1 MKRLATILSLWLLA
15 GAVFAQSA
23 IPADGRAITPQLAN
37 EVAQIIRGQYGVPP
51 NLDETVLDLQNTN
64 YFSLENVVSGDAN
77 TDFGQSQRLMVKSL
91 FAFGASLENASFST
105 TMSMFSSA
113 LPLKDQAINDT
124 SNGSPKV
131 GLFAGYILVPTLVK
145 VFVSMDIYLN
155 NFFSGTIYF
164 ALLLFLVVMMGS
176 AMVRQMHEG
185 RLDLVSWIGK
195 ATFAILCM
203 FKANQLCNYVLAAMI
218 GLAAGINS
226 SVISGVTSQYGIDQW
241 YLKVYGPQLTR
252 NCYSLVT
259 GTQKPALAKAFSE
272 GRDMYNIPRYVLYE
286 NGSETAT
293 TLSKYLGGAEG
304 YNMANGA
311 NAQVNGVSLKEL
323 SSVYCLMAVYNVGLN
338 NLQAHEAMGYADV
351 QTDLDNFKLAI
362 AQIYHNNDGLTIG
375 DTSAIEDAC
384 SALTIP
390 GAPSS
395 WEYLANNSTDPQ
407 ATELNGIY
415 RQPPVLNLSTVTGVV
430 RSRTPLGL
438 GGTLWSYITSAVNYL
453 VDQGQKIIGM
463 VSWIPASIVTLIT
476 QGALQQILL
485 GGLLVWILLSMA
497 LCKLG
502 VILVTLTS
510 PFIMLPNTSKIFWG
524 AVKTMVYPSLY
535 PAMLIVIIQL
545 TSALASWIGTIAAQT
560 GGLGLILTSLP
571 LLFGLVS
578 VIALPKLVKV
588 MLSGGNVLMA
598 QFDVARRVAML
609 AAVAATGGVALAGL
623 GGAAAAGG
631 AAAKGAGAAGSAA
644 GGASKVG
651 AAAGAPP
658 VGASGG
664 VDAPSAPIGRALAGG
679 IKSVG
684 KALGITDGKSA
695 VKATLS
701 SAIAGAPGLAWHA
714 VRSNRRR
721 QNET

>member
-1 MKRLATILSLWLLA
+1 VKRLLSILGLCLLGNA
-15 GAVFAQSA
+15 ALAQST
-23 IPADGRAITPQLAN
+23 ISADGRAISPELAN
-37 EVAQIIRGQYGVPP
+37 EVAQIIRGQYGTPP
-51 NLDETVLDLQNTN
+51 NLDETVLDLQSTN
-64 YFSLENVVSGDAN
+64 YFSLENVVGGDGS

-91 FAFGASLENASFST
+91 FAFGASMENASFSAT
-105 TMSMFSSA
+105 LSMFSSA

-124 SNGSPKV
+124 SNGSPRV

-145 VFVSMDIYLN
+145 VFVSMDIYLT
-155 NFFSGTIYF
+155 NFFSGTVYF
-164 ALLLFLVVMMGS
+164 ALLMFMVIMMGS

-203 FKANQLCNYVLAAMI
+203 FKANQICNYILAAMI
-218 GLAAGINS
+218 GLAACINS
-226 SVISGVTSQYGIDQW
+226 SIVNGVTSQYGIDQW

-252 NCYSLVT
+252 NCYSLIT

-272 GRDMYNIPRYVLYE
+272 GRDMYNIPRFVLYE

-323 SSVYCLMAVYNVGLN
+323 SAIYCLMTVYNVGLN

-351 QTDLDNFKLAI
+351 STDIDAFKLGI

-375 DTSAIEDAC
+375 DTSTIEEAC
-384 SALTIP
+384 DALTIA
-390 GAPSS
+390 GTATA
-395 WEYLANNSTDPQ
+395 WQYLADNTTDPQ
-407 ATELNGIY
+407 AAELNGIY
-415 RQPPVLNLSTVTGVV
+415 REPPVLNLSAVTSVV

-453 VDQGQKIIGM
+453 ADKGQKIIGM
-463 VSWIPASIVTLIT
+463 VSWIPATIVTLIT

-485 GGLLVWILLSMA
+485 GGLLIWILLSMA

-535 PAMLIVIIQL
+535 PALLIVIMQL

-560 GGLGLILTSLP
+560 GGMGLILTTLP

-588 MLSGGNVLMA
+588 MLNGGNVLMA
-598 QFDVARRVAML
+598 QLDGARQVAML
-609 AAVAATGGVALAGL
+609 AAAAVTGGAALAGL
-623 GGAAAAGG
+623 GATAATSSI
-631 AAAKGAGAAGSAA
+631 AAKGATTSAA
-644 GGASKVG
+644 SNAAKTASAGGGASG
-651 AAAGAPP
+651 SSPP
-658 VGASGG
+658 NEG
-664 VDAPSAPIGRALAGG
+664 PSSPIGRALSGG
-679 IKSVG
+679 VRSVG
-684 KALGITDGKSA
+684 KTLGITNRRSA
-695 VKATLS
+695 MKATLA
-701 SAIAGAPGLAWHA
+701 SAVGGLPGLAWHA
-714 VRSNRRR
+714 MRSRRR
-721 QNET
+721 SEHEA